1 MNGRPQYTFSETVFH
16 NVSSE
21 VYCGLLYLCNKRNN
35 TTSRSTRNCVPQ
47 RKVVSGCLEHTMLFL
62 YLWNLGNK
70 KCHRAATRNCVPQ
83 RKVVS
88 DCLEHTVLFLH
99 LWNLGSKKCHKA
111 TRHNRVPQR
120 KSVSV

>member
-21 VYCGLLYLCNKRNN
+21 VYCGLLYLCNK
-35 TTSRSTRNCVPQ
+35 
-47 RKVVSGCLEHTMLFL
+47 H
-62 YLWNLGNK
+62 K